1 MKKLLCVLLTQA
13 ALASNMQVQNKYI
26 SIEVPTRS
34 WLELRDTN
42 LIRQQ
47 YDYSCGAASLA
58 SILKFYYGEDVS
70 ELDILKWSIQEK
82 GIDLEPKEQEDKNIA
97 RLSFLD
103 LTRFAELLGYKAMGL
118 ALDFATLSKLKSPVI
133 IYVNVRDIEHFSVY
147 KGSDEQYVYLAD
159 PSFGN
164 LKINIAKFIEMFY
177 QRDDLSLPGKVLA
190 ILPKQESQ
198 INQSFME
205 NLKTT
210 PSLQEIINNTTIRQ
224 RLIIRP

>member
-1 MKKLLCVLLTQA
+1 MKKLLCVLLAQA
-13 ALASNMQVQNKYI
+13 ALASNVQIQNKYI

-97 RLSFLD
+97 RLSFLE
-103 LTRFAELLGYKAMGL
+103 LTRFAELLGYKARGL
-118 ALDFATLSKLKSPVI
+118 ALDFATL
-133 IYVNVRDIEHFSVY
+133 
-147 KGSDEQYVYLAD
+147 
-159 PSFGN
+159 
-164 LKINIAKFIEMFY
+164 
-177 QRDDLSLPGKVLA
+177 
-190 ILPKQESQ
+190 
-198 INQSFME
+198 
-205 NLKTT
+205 
-210 PSLQEIINNTTIRQ
+210 
-224 RLIIRP
+224 